1 MKKFVLIFALASVF
15 SFSMVSQENQEK
27 SESSVG
33 LERHEERWS
42 TMTYFNVP
50 ILKILDSRD
59 AYVVIYQKNR
69 MGTGSTVIPKRW
81 IYGNKD
87 NPQKLKLRT
96 TRTANGAYMTVIKD
110 NGEFV
115 RVVLTAPL
123 SKNNPVWGVV
133 ARGKEVEGADK
144 DTLEELAL

>member
-1 MKKFVLIFALASVF
+1 
-15 SFSMVSQENQEK
+15 
-27 SESSVG
+27 
-33 LERHEERWS
+33 
-42 TMTYFNVP
+42 MTYFNVP